1 VELLFFLCLL
11 ILCAPL
17 VATRRVVDWLFDE
30 VPDDA

>member
-1 VELLFFLCLL
+1 MEFVVFVWLL

-30 VPDDA
+30 VPK

>member
-1 VELLFFLCLL
+1 VELLFFLWLL

-17 VATRRVVDWLFDE
+17 VATRRAVAWWFDE